1 MTVHVQVQMRIF
13 HVEPKV
19 IVNLINVYKVQNIVE
34 LYAVTLSIKG
44 QKRFALVFDD
54 ITCDTLLPAALNL
67 RAITLFY
74 SRRWCRC

>member
-34 LYAVTLSIKG
+34 TIMLSH
-44 QKRFALVFDD
+44 
-54 ITCDTLLPAALNL
+54 
-67 RAITLFY
+67 
-74 SRRWCRC
+74 